1 MISEN
6 TMLCPSSK
14 GEEGAILL
22 GVVNA
27 EQKIDFISSKITV
40 NQNFVEENEENSLEK
55 KYRFANRC
63 VKNGCSQWKDHRC
76 GVIDLVMKFNS
87 HLTEN
92 NLLPSCSIRSQ
103 CRWFNQIG
111 EKSCAVC
118 PFIITNSMEKDESRI
133 EFIESNELEITL

>member
-6 TMLCPSSK
+6 SMLCPSSK

-22 GVVNA
+22 GIVNT

-40 NQNFVEENEENSLEK
+40 NQDFVEKSNSETLEK
-55 KYRFANRC
+55 NYRFANRC

-76 GVIDLVMKFNS
+76 GVIDLVMKFNTHLVENS
-87 HLTEN
+87 HLPT
-92 NLLPSCSIRSQ
+92 CSIRSQ
-103 CRWFNQIG
+103 CRWFNQVG

-118 PFIITNSMEKDESRI
+118 PFIITNSMDKDEARLEYI
-133 EFIESNELEITL
+133 ETNELELAE